1 VLKVGDMFYIIIE
14 GRAVVTQSAGMRAV
28 KELVTLSTGQY
39 FGELALISNEPRKAS
54 VTALTE
60 LHCYTIDK
68 FTFVSVLGT
77 LKDAETE
84 SIGISILR
92 KVKILEG
99 LSEKQMATISR
110 NLTVME
116 FQDGNVIIEQ
126 GEEGDRFYMI
136 AKGEVAVS
144 VNHAEVARLKMGS
157 YFGEMSLM
165 NDERRNATVTALGEA
180 TCYTL
185 NRSDVS

>member
-1 VLKVGDMFYIIIE
+1 
-14 GRAVVTQSAGMRAV
+14 
-28 KELVTLSTGQY
+28 
-39 FGELALISNEPRKAS
+39 
-54 VTALTE
+54 
-60 LHCYTIDK
+60 
-68 FTFVSVLGT
+68 
-77 LKDAETE
+77 
-84 SIGISILR
+84 
-92 KVKILEG
+92 
-99 LSEKQMATISR
+99 
-110 NLTVME
+110 
-116 FQDGNVIIEQ
+116 
-126 GEEGDRFYMI
+126 MI